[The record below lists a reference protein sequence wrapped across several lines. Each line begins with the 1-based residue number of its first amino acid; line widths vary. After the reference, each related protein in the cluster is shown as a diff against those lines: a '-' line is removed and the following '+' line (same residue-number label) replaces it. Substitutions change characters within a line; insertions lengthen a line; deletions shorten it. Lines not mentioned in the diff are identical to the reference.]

1 MKISQLLTKTI
12 KQAPSREESL
22 NSRLLIQ
29 AGFIDKTMAGVYSF
43 LPLGWRVMKKL
54 KNIIREEMDGIGGQE
69 IFMPSLSPREFWET
83 TGRLEK
89 VDNLFQARAANKLS
103 KQLNDS
109 SYVICSTHEEVV
121 TPLVQK
127 HTISYKDLPVAVYQ
141 IQNKFRNEA
150 RPKSGL
156 LRGREFLMKDL
167 YSFHTT
173 QEDLKQYYEE
183 VKKAY
188 LRVFERLGV
197 LEDTYVTLASG
208 GDFTDEYSH
217 EFQTKCPTGED
228 LCFHAPSARITFNQ
242 EVAPSLAPRSEDDEE
257 EKALEKVKTPDIV
270 TIDKLCDFLSLDPS
284 RTVKTLLYETEDG
297 GVVAVALRGDY
308 DVCDLK
314 LKDVLAGQVF
324 DLASE
329 EKIKEITGAELGYS
343 GLIGLGQEVK
353 IICDDSLKDGK
364 NMAMGANETDYH
376 LLNVNFS
383 RDIPNLQEFF
393 DIKTAKPGD
402 LYPETGEKY
411 ESFKA
416 SEVANI
422 FILDTKYSQDFD
434 YYYTDAEG
442 NKKPVYMGCYGLG
455 PSRLMGVLAEKF
467 SDDSGLSWPEAAA
480 PFRVHL
486 ISLKENRKADELYQE
501 LQKRGC
507 EVLYDDRDEVSAG
520 EKFADADLIGCP
532 LRLVIS
538 QKTLADDCVE
548 WKERKSQ
555 SPKLVGLSEIYE
567 KLGV

>member
-217 EFQTKCPTGED
+217 EFQTLCQAGED
-228 LCFHAPSARITFNQ
+228 EIYLCSNCSIAIN
-242 EVAPSLAPRSEDDEE
+242 
-257 EKALEKVKTPDIV
+257 
-270 TIDKLCDFLSLDPS
+270 
-284 RTVKTLLYETEDG
+284 
-297 GVVAVALRGDY
+297 
-308 DVCDLK
+308 
-314 LKDVLAGQVF
+314 
-324 DLASE
+324 
-329 EKIKEITGAELGYS
+329 KEIIDETPECPECGKKKGEL
-343 GLIGLGQEVK
+343 EVK
-353 IICDDSLKDGK
+353 KSI
-364 NMAMGANETDYH
+364 
-376 LLNVNFS
+376 
-383 RDIPNLQEFF
+383 
-393 DIKTAKPGD
+393 
-402 LYPETGEKY
+402 
-411 ESFKA
+411 
-416 SEVANI
+416 EVGNI
-422 FILDTKYSQDFD
+422 FPLSTKFSEPFNLNFADSDGSEKQ
-434 YYYTDAEG
+434 
-442 NKKPVYMGCYGLG
+442 VIMGCYGIG
-455 PSRLMGVLAEKF
+455 ISRVMGAVVEMMSDEK
-467 SDDSGLSWPEAAA
+467 GIVWPEKIA
-480 PFRVHL
+480 PFKVHL
-486 ISLKENRKADELYQE
+486 ISINQE
-501 LQKRGC
+501 EEAEKIYKNLSDSGI
-507 EVLYDDRDEVSAG
+507 EVLYDDREKSPG
-520 EKFADADLIGCP
+520 EKFADSDLLGIP
-532 LRLVIS
+532 YRIVVS
-538 QKTLADDCVE
+538 KKTLQNSEVE
-548 WKERKSQ
+548 IKRREKEEVEFVKI
-555 SPKLVGLSEIYE
+555 SEVIKYVE
-567 KLGV
+567 KNTE